1 MKMRESLAQLKT
13 RIEGFCRD
21 PKGVS
26 ATEAAFVYPAVLIVF
41 FGVIELVN
49 MAITIQ
55 VAESAISSALV
66 EFREDGTLGPTAE
79 NDIKSGISAHS
90 FGWLERGD
98 VTRVTVE
105 PYESLASF
113 GTDGTGGNQAE
124 GEDEDEEDSSEESR
138 YPLWRVVVT
147 ISSDFVTPIPRML
160 LTERKDFTYRY
171 ERVIGYLPKTE
182 GEDR

>member
-1 MKMRESLAQLKT
+1 MREPLAQLKT

-55 VAESAISSALV
+55 IADSAISSALV
-66 EFREDGTLGPTAE
+66 QFRDEGTLGPTAE
-79 NDIKSGISAHS
+79 NDIRNGIAANS
-90 FGWLERGD
+90 FGYLEPSD

-105 PYESLASF
+105 PYDSLEAFGSNGTES
-113 GTDGTGGNQAE
+113 GGA
-124 GEDEDEEDSSEESR
+124 EDEDDKGKIELA
-138 YPLWRVVVT
+138 YPLWHIVVT
-147 ISSDFVTPIPRML
+147 ISEDFVTPIPRML
-160 LTERKDFTYRY
+160 LTDRKDFTYRY
-171 ERVIGYLPKTE
+171 ERVRGYLPRETE
-182 GEDR
+182 E